1 MSDFQ
6 TAVKVRFAPAV
17 AGDFASANPRASMLA
32 GPNALVAGAAGCTTG
47 LFAWAIST
55 GSADIESGETD
66 FYNTATNAGTG
77 LPSGFVHREQQ
88 GLITAFLGSSG
99 STIPVGNLVT
109 LMTSGDYWVK
119 NAGASAVTVGQKVF
133 TSTLTGAV
141 QTATA
146 GSPLTGVLLNN
157 VETKWFAMSAAAA
170 GELFKMSSY
179 PLG

>member
-1 MSDFQ
+1 MPDFQ
-6 TAVKVRFAPAV
+6 TSVKVRFAPAV

-66 FYNTATNAGTG
+66 FYNTVTNAGSG
-77 LPSGFVHREQQ
+77 VPSGFVHREQQ
-88 GLITAFLGSSG
+88 GLITAFLGASG

-109 LMTSGDYWVK
+109 LMILGDFWVK
-119 NAGASAVTVGQKVF
+119 NVGASAVTVGQKVYA
-133 TSTLTGAV
+133 STLTGQV
-141 QTATA
+141 QTAATGTA
-146 GSPLTGVLLNN
+146 LTGVLTNY

-170 GELFKMSSY
+170 GELFKMSTFA
-179 PLG
+179 LG